1 MKLEC
6 NLNAT
11 SPTIFAEQL
20 KNVIDLFQQWNDRE
34 RAVMLVAVLKKVPF
48 PITKL
53 LQSVIDASL
62 QQVQSK
68 EQAKILERNAN
79 CAKYINSLREM
90 YKSLKC
96 NETQLTTDS
105 IFFASDR
112 SIDNI
117 DKYYDK
123 KEEILHDILKMMPI
137 LTIGNDEAKLAY
149 LDFIPMTVRDAT
161 RRIVSY
167 TLVQQILCYVLIHPA
182 FSTEDRG

>member
-1 MKLEC
+1 MKHESSI
-6 NLNAT
+6 NAT
-11 SPTIFAEQL
+11 APTIFSEQL
-20 KNVIDLFQQWNDRE
+20 NMVIDLFQRWNDCE
-34 RAVMLVAVLKKVPF
+34 RAVMLFAVLKKVPF
-48 PITKL
+48 PIAKF
-53 LQSVIDASL
+53 LQSVIDTNL
-62 QQVQSK
+62 QQAQSK

-79 CAKYINSLREM
+79 CAKYINTLSET

-161 RRIVSY
+161 RRIVSS
-167 TLVQQILCYVLIHPA
+167 TLVQQIFCYALIHPA
-182 FSTEDRG
+182 YSTEDRA